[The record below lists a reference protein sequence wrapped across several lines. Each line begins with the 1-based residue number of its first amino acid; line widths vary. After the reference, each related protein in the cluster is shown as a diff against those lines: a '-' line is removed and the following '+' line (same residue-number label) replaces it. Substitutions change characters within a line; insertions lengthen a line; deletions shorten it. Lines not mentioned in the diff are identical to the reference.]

1 MLQDNSPFQTEQ
13 RASRLQL
20 RWLLNSLNSLRVSFA
35 EGPRTPSKGRPSM
48 LGFLVFSLLS
58 GVLLAQEATNQLQV
72 EVFGVD
78 PNGERYYVPGA
89 KVVVTPLLESNGTE
103 NAAPASKESLADA
116 NGKALFAV
124 PDGCY
129 QVTATSGGLKG
140 QGENTCLSNSGAVV
154 TLAIEMKL
162 DVMKETLEVS
172 ATQEGLETTE
182 SSASGT
188 IESSTIEHAPNV
200 NERFEGLLPLIP
212 GVVRGPD
219 GLINMKGARATQSGS
234 LVNSANV
241 TDPVMGA
248 SAINLPIDVVSNVK
262 VLSNPYDSEYGKF
275 AGAISTVATK
285 SSDLNKFHG
294 SLQNF
299 MPRPKVRDGSVLGI
313 GGFTPRLTVSTPVIK
328 GRVGVTQS
336 LEYRYVRSELNQT
349 GLPPL
354 ERDTRLESFDSFTR
368 VDFKVNDR
376 HTAAVNLSFYPQ
388 KLDYLGLNTFT
399 PQPSTPNLHQRG
411 YMAASEDIY
420 TFNSGALLESRLSVK
435 TFDADVKANSVGLFQ
450 KGIETTEGGF
460 FNRQDRNTLRFE
472 ASENYHFAPM
482 QARGQHLVKAGFNFA
497 RNSYDGN
504 QIFDPVEVLG
514 VSNRLVERI
523 DFAAPSPLNVD
534 QNEYAFFIQDKWT
547 VWPRLTLD
555 LGLRLDRDSV
565 AQTNNLAPRLG
576 FAYLLTNDSKTVL
589 RGGMGLFYDRVN
601 LNVATFTTLPG
612 RTETRFAPTG
622 SVIETWAYQHRL
634 LGPIQDPRSVGWN
647 LQLDREIV
655 PDLFLRVG
663 YQQRS
668 TTRNFLLNPDR
679 LVGQD
684 FLTLSNNGRD
694 RYREFEVTGRYRLGE
709 KTHVTASYVR
719 SSAVGDL
726 NDFNSFFG
734 NVGQAIIRPNER
746 APLSFNAPNRFLFWA
761 DIQAPFKFTISPV
774 LDVHSG
780 FPYSVVNEQLDFVGP
795 RNKAG
800 TFPRFASLDLEVL
813 RQVKLP
819 FTKRKGRVGV
829 RLFNLFNNFN
839 PIDIQNNLASSR
851 FGTFSNSKDMQI
863 RGKFVID
870 F

>member
-1 MLQDNSPFQTEQ
+1 
-13 RASRLQL
+13 
-20 RWLLNSLNSLRVSFA
+20 
-35 EGPRTPSKGRPSM
+35 
-48 LGFLVFSLLS
+48 
-58 GVLLAQEATNQLQV
+58 
-72 EVFGVD
+72 VD
-78 PNGERYYVPGA
+78 STGERYYVPGA
-89 KVVVTPLLESNGTE
+89 KVVVTTVMGSPDAEKLSPSEM
-103 NAAPASKESLADA
+103 ESLADA
-116 NGKALFAV
+116 NGKAVFSL
-124 PDGCY
+124 PCGCY
-129 QVTATSGGLKG
+129 QVAATSEGLKG
-140 QGENTCLSNSGAVV
+140 QGDKICLTTSGTAVN
-154 TLAIEMKL
+154 LAIEMKL
-162 DVMKETLEVS
+162 DVVVNETIDVT

-188 IESSTIEHAPNV
+188 VESSTLEHAPNV
-200 NERFEGLLPLIP
+200 DERFESVLPLLP

-219 GLINMKGARATQSGS
+219 GLINMKGARATQNGA

-248 SAINLPIDVVSNVK
+248 SAINLPIDVVSSVQ

-285 SSDLNKFHG
+285 SSDLEKFHG
-294 SLQNF
+294 SFQNF
-299 MPRPKVRDGSVLGI
+299 MPRPKERDGSLMGI
-313 GGFTPRLTVSTPVIK
+313 GGFTPRLTLSTPVIHD
-328 GRVGVTQS
+328 RVGVTQS
-336 LEYRYVRSELNQT
+336 LEYRYVRSELNHT
-349 GLPPL
+349 PLPPL
-354 ERDTRLESFDSFTR
+354 ERDTKLESFDSFTR
-368 VDFKVNDR
+368 VDFKINDR

-411 YMAASEDIY
+411 YMLSSEDIY
-420 TFNSGALLESRLSVK
+420 TLNSGALMESRLSVK

-482 QARGQHLVKAGFNFA
+482 QARGQHLIKAGFNFA

-514 VSNRLVERI
+514 VSTRLVERI
-523 DFAAPSPLNVD
+523 AFAAPSPLNVD
-534 QNEYAFFIQDKWT
+534 QNESAFFIQDKWT

-555 LGLRLDRDSV
+555 LGLRLDRDSI
-565 AQTNNLAPRLG
+565 AEQNNLAPRLG

-601 LNVATFTTLPG
+601 LNVPTFLDLPA
-612 RTETRFAPTG
+612 RTETRFAPSGLVT
-622 SVIETWAYQHRL
+622 ETWAYQHRL
-634 LGPIQDPRSVGWN
+634 TGRIQNPRSLGWS
-647 LQLDREIV
+647 LQLDREITSA
-655 PDLFLRVG
+655 LFLRLG

-679 LVGQD
+679 TVEGD
-684 FLTLSNNGRD
+684 FLTLSNSGRD
-694 RYREFEVTGRYRLGE
+694 RYREFEATARYRLGE
-709 KTHVTASYVR
+709 KTHLTASYVR

-726 NDFNSFFG
+726 NDFGSFYG
-734 NVGQAIIRPNER
+734 NVAQAVIRPNER
-746 APLSFNAPNRFLFWA
+746 SLLAFNAPNRFLFWA
-761 DIQAPFKFTISPV
+761 DVQGPFKLTIAPV
-774 LDVHSG
+774 LDIHSG

-800 TFPRFASLDLEVL
+800 RFARFTTLDLEVL
-813 RQVKLP
+813 RQIGLP
-819 FTKRKGRVGV
+819 FTKHKGRIGV
-829 RLFNLFNNFN
+829 RTFNLFNSFN
-839 PIDIQNNLASSR
+839 PVDIQNNQASSR
-851 FGTFSNSKDMQI
+851 FGTFFNSKDFQI